1 MQILLRNHPAGRIV
15 WRVHDDHPGSI
26 RDFRAKL
33 LNIEAKSFRLLQ
45 SKRDRGGSHEV
56 DHRFIDRVAGIRIDH
71 FIPFF
76 DACKHGEEDDRLPA
90 RHDDD
95 LLRLDRNPPCPRD
108 VLGNCLPKLRNARR
122 QTVVSVVLIESELCR
137 IFDVFG
143 CVAGRFA
150 DRERDNV
157 ATFCPQKVHLG

>member
-26 RDFRAKL
+26 RDFRAQL

-90 RHDDD
+90 R
-95 LLRLDRNPPCPRD
+95 D

-150 DRERDNV
+150 D
-157 ATFCPQKVHLG
+157 